1 MIARR
6 FSVLPQGSSEERF
19 RNDIASSWLHEALF
33 CVVLVRPTVLPREHV
48 SQCCR
53 PSLMRALLIDDSSAF
68 RREIVELLGAA
79 MPEAEITPWDPATNG
94 KPAGGFDWRRFD
106 VLLLDDTLGSGTDGL
121 AWLRDFHSA
130 GRMPPTLVLSDS
142 AAEETEAKAIKAGA
156 ARYLKKADLTPIRL
170 AMAIKEALLE
180 SRPTARNELML
191 RTTQRLRIAE
201 IGKPV
206 GDHEINIP
214 GYRVLR
220 RIGAG
225 GMSRVYLAEHESDGL
240 PLVLKMLDPGLAR
253 DPQSRARFVRECE
266 IIQRIQNEH
275 VVMIFD
281 QGFAGDKPWLA
292 MEYFPGGDLRDRIS
306 AGLKSACALRTLV
319 QIAQALEAVHAAG
332 VVHRDLKPQNIMFRA
347 NHRLAILDFGLA
359 RELNATS
366 TLTQKGIVMATPL
379 YMSPEQCLGHPHD
392 ERGDLY
398 AAGVILYEML
408 TGQHCY
414 DGENASALAYQHVH
428 APIPR
433 LPYRL
438 AGYQPLLDRL
448 LAKRPDQRFQSA
460 RELFNYIA
468 H

>member
-1 MIARR
+1 
-6 FSVLPQGSSEERF
+6 
-19 RNDIASSWLHEALF
+19 
-33 CVVLVRPTVLPREHV
+33 
-48 SQCCR
+48 
-53 PSLMRALLIDDSSAF
+53 MRVLLIDDCLAF
-68 RREIVELLGAA
+68 RKQIVQLLGAA
-79 MPEAEITPWDPATNG
+79 MPEAEITPWDPTTNG
-94 KPAGGFDWRRFD
+94 KPAVGFDWRRFD
-106 VLLLDDTLGSGTDGL
+106 VLLLDHALGSGADGL
-121 AWLRDFHSA
+121 AWLREFHAA

-142 AAEETEAKAIKAGA
+142 GGADTAVQAIKAGA
-156 ARYLKKADLTPIRL
+156 AHYLKKSDLTPIGL
-170 AMAIKEALLE
+170 AMAMKEALLD
-180 SRPTARNELML
+180 SRRSSRDETVL
-191 RTTQRLRIAE
+191 RTSQRLRIAE
-201 IGKPV
+201 IGEPAGEHGV
-206 GDHEINIP
+206 NIP

-220 RIGAG
+220 RIGTG
-225 GMSRVYLAEHESDGL
+225 GMSRVYLAESEADGL
-240 PLVLKMLDPGLAR
+240 PLVLKMLDPSLAR
-253 DPQSRARFVRECE
+253 DPQSRARFVRECQ

-281 QGFAGDKPWLA
+281 QGFTGDQPWLA
-292 MEYFPGGDLRDRIS
+292 MEYFPGGDLLQRIR
-306 AGLKSACALRTLV
+306 AGLKSARALKTLAD
-319 QIAQALEAVHAAG
+319 IAQALEAVHAAG

-379 YMSPEQCLGHPHD
+379 YMSPEQCLGQPHD

-433 LPYRL
+433 LAPRL

-460 RELFNYIA
+460 RELFNHIA